1 MTNPLGKTARNN
13 EPGEG
18 RRGKAKHV
26 KMAPLSGVVYA
37 ICRHINNRGEKAVL
51 VVPGKKEAEEARFSA
66 ETFMGEGFARV
77 FSHYELNPYEQAS
90 PDPGIVAGRI
100 ETLSLILEKRCRL
113 VVATA
118 EAFSAFTAPVE
129 VLRTVKFSVKRGDSL
144 LMETLVRLLIGA
156 GYQRIP
162 EVSDP
167 GDFSV
172 RGGIVDVFSP
182 LLRIPVRLEFA
193 GDLIESIRLFDL
205 TSQRTVEKIEEVTLY
220 PASEIIFRDEGEP
233 SHASHCPSPPADDV
247 EGRGRRFP
255 GIEYF
260 LPRIYGK
267 RGMLLDY
274 FDERPHLVFYG
285 VDEIQKRQNFLFEL
299 ASEIYEKRED
309 DLPRPEELFI
319 TAEEILE
326 HADGPSLT
334 LIDWYFNQTAEREL
348 FGIDASPVSG
358 PSFPLSS
365 PLQLSR
371 FLSLL
376 TRARGRKMSC
386 CIVVPTPYR
395 LEVMRKILRD
405 REIYPLTAD
414 ERNTV
419 IGLDHSGT
427 VLRLSGME
435 TGFYSEKGAIIVV
448 TDREIFGKR
457 AIYRSHPPPD
467 RERGRIEL
475 RRLKKNDFV
484 VHEYYG
490 IGIFRGLRRM
500 KVGDYDADFA
510 VIEYEGGDILY
521 LPSYRLDLI
530 QKYVGGETGSM
541 KPDQLGS
548 RRWEQ
553 VKRRVREKVQ
563 KMAAELLSIHAER
576 ALSQGF
582 SFDQPDAAFEEFASG
597 FDFEETEDQERAIT
611 EVIEN
616 MISPRPMD
624 RLVCGDVGY
633 GKTEVALRAT
643 FLAVMAGKQVAL
655 LCPTTVLAQQHVKTF
670 RERFNAFP
678 VRVEVM
684 SRFIRSGEQ
693 KQILADLEGGR
704 VDVLIGTHR
713 LLQSDVVFRDLGLI
727 IIDEEQRFGVMHKE
741 KLKKMRTNVDV
752 LTLSATPIPR
762 TFHIALS
769 GIKDISLIST
779 PPKERLSV
787 RTFVVNFSEEI
798 IREAIGRELRRGGQ
812 VYYVHNRIQTIGK
825 VERFL
830 RELFPEAG
838 IEVAH
843 GRMKEDELDG
853 VMRRFYRGEVD
864 VLLCTAI
871 VESGLDVPRAN
882 TMIIDRSHTFGLAQL
897 YQLRGRIGRE
907 KKRAYAYLIVPP
919 KKSLSPEAVARL
931 AAIEELTELGSG
943 YQIASHDLDIRG
955 GGDIIG
961 PNQSGHV
968 QHVGYEMYLRFLEEA
983 VAELRG
989 KPIRRRALPDVELGV
1004 PAYIPDEY
1012 IQNPQ
1017 WKLDFYR
1024 KIALI
1029 RSGEDYVE
1037 ALFEI
1042 TDRFGGAPEPVNNLL
1057 RTARLRSDL
1066 SRLGVQELKIS
1077 GGRIYLSFEADANID
1092 RGLIARLALEGKG
1105 RYGFDRRGIFFAGT
1119 DFDGSN
1125 WDELIF
1131 DINSVLGEN
1140 SIAP

>member
-1 MTNPLGKTARNN
+1 MTDPLGKTARNN

-37 ICRHINNRGEKAVL
+37 ICRHINNSGEKAVL

-66 ETFMGEGFARV
+66 ETFMGEEFARV

-100 ETLSLILEKRCRL
+100 ETLSLVLEKRCRL

-118 EAFSAFTAPVE
+118 EAFSAFTAPAE
-129 VLRTVKFSVKRGDSL
+129 ALRIVKFNVKRGMPL

-182 LLRIPVRLEFA
+182 LLRLPVRLEFA

-419 IGLDHSGT
+419 IGLDYSGT

-484 VHEYYG
+484 VHEDYG

-611 EVIEN
+611 EVIE
-616 MISPRPMD
+616 
-624 RLVCGDVGY
+624 
-633 GKTEVALRAT
+633 

-670 RERFNAFP
+670 RERFDAFP

-787 RTFVVNFSEEI
+787 RTFVVNFSEEV

-1012 IQNPQ
+1012 IQNPE

-1042 TDRFGGAPEPVNNLL
+1042 SDRFGGADLPLFRGRCEYRPRAH
-1057 RTARLRSDL
+1057 RTARPGRK
-1066 SRLGVQELKIS
+1066 GKI
-1077 GGRIYLSFEADANID
+1077 R
-1092 RGLIARLALEGKG
+1092 
-1105 RYGFDRRGIFFAGT
+1105 
-1119 DFDGSN
+1119 
-1125 WDELIF
+1125 
-1131 DINSVLGEN
+1131 V
-1140 SIAP
+1140 